1 MTNLPPM
8 SKPRRSTMSEQGP
21 SSPPIGDQEMFPW
34 NWHENARTIDM
45 SPGGPS
51 RSPDL
56 DGPKTPQGAGDAM
69 RRGRPRLDTITSLIL
84 EGSSSPSSIKCDI
97 CNRVFPREKS
107 LQAHLRTHTGEKPYI
122 CDYPDCSRA
131 FAQSGQLKTH
141 QRLHTG
147 EKPFICTEKGCPHRF
162 THANRHCPEHPY
174 ALLQRDNSPTSQLE
188 GADSENKSE
197 AVLLWLKN
205 YEREK
210 SDRGSSKVR
219 QRKLKR
225 QLDDQA
231 EKDAPQLLNKKA
243 ACGDIKER
251 MLGALALMELSSNA
265 HKQCGDVIQIDD
277 DSAAEID
284 DCPLDLSKSSRYCS

>member
-1 MTNLPPM
+1 MTDVSPI
-8 SKPRRSTMSEQGP
+8 STRRSSSMSEQGP
-21 SSPPIGDQEMFPW
+21 SSPPIGGEEMFPW
-34 NWHENARTIDM
+34 NWHEKARTAEL

-51 RSPDL
+51 SRSPDP
-56 DGPKTPQGAGDAM
+56 DGPRTPQGAGDSM

-147 EKPFICTEKGCPHRF
+147 EKPFSCTEEGCPHRF
-162 THANRHCPEHPY
+162 THANRHCPDHPY
-174 ALLQRDNSPTSQLE
+174 ALLQRDNGSTLQLE
-188 GADSENKSE
+188 GADSENRSE
-197 AVLLWLKN
+197 AVLRWLKK
-205 YEREK
+205 YELEK
-210 SDRGSSKVR
+210 KDRTSSKAR

-225 QLDDQA
+225 DLEDQA
-231 EKDAPQLLNKKA
+231 EKDAPQLLTKKA
-243 ACGDIKER
+243 ACGDVRER
-251 MLGALALMELSSNA
+251 MLGALALMELAANA
-265 HKQCGDVIQIDD
+265 RKEHRAIQIDD
-277 DSAAEID
+277 DD
-284 DCPLDLSKSSRYCS
+284 DDNCPLDLSKSSNYRS